1 IVANTDE
8 GTVINI
14 PLNAAGEITDQDFI
28 TFISADSTAAPKTN
42 YFEGLTMTM
51 DLTVDPESEVNIFT
65 DLGKLSGRGEG
76 LLSLNITSLGD
87 FEMFGD
93 YAIQQGKFEFT
104 AQDFINKIFEIESG
118 GSIRWT
124 GNPAEALINLTAT
137 YQVRTSVRPLYT
149 AAGRAGTDQRVQAQ
163 AEMIL
168 NGNLLRPDITFGI
181 DFPTDSYVKDELQ
194 SYLSDV
200 NNVNQQA
207 LSLIVRRSFAPG
219 TGTDLTRELNTTVFS
234 AGTELAFNQLNNI
247 ISQSLNLNFVDFN
260 IRSFNEASASIRL
273 LNDRLILTGGV
284 TDRRGEL
291 NDFNVFGKDIASD
304 VEALYLIR
312 KSGNLLFRASNRLN
326 NRNFLN
332 PEEEYVSAVGL
343 VYRQEFD
350 TFGEFFRKLVSF
362 NKKESVKDTS
372 FIEFKPKAD
381 TSSLQRDTTRVE

>member
-1 IVANTDE
+1 
-8 GTVINI
+8 
-14 PLNAAGEITDQDFI
+14 
-28 TFISADSTAAPKTN
+28 
-42 YFEGLTMTM
+42 M
-51 DLTVDPESEVNIFT
+51 
-65 DLGKLSGRGEG
+65 
-76 LLSLNITSLGD
+76 
-87 FEMFGD
+87 
-93 YAIQQGKFEFT
+93 
-104 AQDFINKIFEIESG
+104 
-118 GSIRWT
+118 
-124 GNPAEALINLTAT
+124 
-137 YQVRTSVRPLYT
+137 
-149 AAGRAGTDQRVQAQ
+149 AQ

-168 NGNLLRPDITFGI
+168 NGNLLRPDITFDI

-194 SYLSDV
+194 SYLSDA

-284 TDRRGEL
+284 TDRRGQL
-291 NDFNVFGKDIASD
+291 NDLNVFGKDIASD

-312 KSGNLLFRASNRLN
+312 KSGNLLLRASNRLN

-332 PEEEYVSAVGL
+332 PEDEYVSAVGL

-350 TFGEFFRKLVSF
+350 TFGEFFRRL
-362 NKKESVKDTS
+362 TS
-372 FIEFKPKAD
+372 FSRPRFNPYLKPEETSDSTATDQD
-381 TSSLQRDTTRVE
+381 TVRIDIK